1 MKEQEDLYMKPALDL
16 IKKYEGF
23 SSKPYLCP
31 AGVWTIGYGNTKYP
45 NGIRV
50 GKNDPSISEKEAL
63 QMLSLTIE
71 KEFLPKVLELS
82 PILKQ
87 HPNKLAAVLSFCYNL
102 GAGAYANSTLRKKVN
117 ALQFA
122 EASKEF
128 NKWVLASG
136 RKLQGL
142 VKRRAEE
149 AELFMK

>member
-1 MKEQEDLYMKPALDL
+1 MNQEFMPLALEL

-23 SSKPYLCP
+23 SAKPYLCP
-31 AGVWTIGYGNTKYP
+31 AGVWTIGYGTTKYP

-63 QMLSLTIE
+63 QMLSLTVE

-128 NKWVLASG
+128 HKWVLASG

-142 VKRRAEE
+142 VRRRAEE

>member
-1 MKEQEDLYMKPALDL
+1 MNQEFMPMALEL

-50 GKNDPSISEKEAL
+50 GKNDPGISNEEAL
-63 QMLSLTIE
+63 QLLSLTVE
-71 KEFLPKVLELS
+71 KEFLPKVIELS

-128 NKWVLASG
+128 HKWVLASG

-142 VKRRAEE
+142 VRRRAEE

>member
-1 MKEQEDLYMKPALDL
+1 MNQEFMPSALEL

-45 NGIRV
+45 DGIRV

-63 QMLSLTIE
+63 QLLSLTVE

-87 HPNKLAAVLSFCYNL
+87 HPNKLAAILSFCYNL

-117 ALQFA
+117 ASQF
-122 EASKEF
+122 EQASKEF
-128 NKWVLASG
+128 SKWVMASG
-136 RKLQGL
+136 KKLNGL

-149 AELFMK
+149 AELFMR

>member
-1 MKEQEDLYMKPALDL
+1 MNQEFMPLALEL

-23 SSKPYLCP
+23 SAKPYLCP

-50 GKNDPSISEKEAL
+50 GKNDHSISEKEAL
-63 QMLSLTIE
+63 QMLSLTVE

-102 GAGAYANSTLRKKVN
+102 GAGAYANSTLRKKIN
-117 ALQFA
+117 TSQF
-122 EASKEF
+122 EQASKEF
-128 NKWVLASG
+128 GKWVMASG
-136 RKLQGL
+136 KKLNGL

-149 AELFMK
+149 AELFIK

>member
-1 MKEQEDLYMKPALDL
+1 MNQEFMPSALEL

-23 SSKPYLCP
+23 SAKPYLCP

-63 QMLSLTIE
+63 QMLSFTVE

-87 HPNKLAAVLSFCYNL
+87 HPNKLAAILSFCYNL

-117 ALQFA
+117 ASQF
-122 EASKEF
+122 EQASKEF
-128 NKWVLASG
+128 SKWVMASG
-136 RKLQGL
+136 KKLNGL

-149 AELFMK
+149 AELFMR